1 MNISMKES
9 TDLKKKYD
17 LQNERDLS
25 ILIIDDEEMVLNAVK
40 DILQNSNPKY
50 FIKTA
55 RNVDEALGLI
65 QKTYWDTI
73 LLDLTIPNKKGDK
86 SNCENGLFLLD
97 KLNKDLKI
105 TPPIIA
111 MTGYGDDDLSD
122 TVLDKGAYYF
132 LNKPVKPKS
141 LSAIVKNATRLQQAG
156 FDGLTGLLNR
166 KTFEERLKIEFE
178 RAKRKN
184 EKITTKHADATLLS
198 SSTSFLS
205 LLFFDADNFKYIN
218 DSYNHLVG
226 DQALKK
232 IGSMFSDESL
242 YKWIDGDTSKE
253 QSYINIIRPYDIA
266 SRFGGDEFSIFLP
279 ETNHKNAFII
289 ANRIREMLKD
299 FHISEI
305 IGENEIK
312 PEITGISLS
321 IGIATYP
328 HPNNVDNHK
337 ELIKLSD
344 AAMYASKEKREGE
357 IFGYNSKGKVILLD

>member
-1 MNISMKES
+1 MKDS
-9 TDLKKKYD
+9 AGPGKKYD
-17 LQNERDLS
+17 LKNERDLS
-25 ILIIDDEEMVLNAVK
+25 ILIIDDEEIVLNTIK
-40 DILQNSNPKY
+40 DILEASNPKY

-55 RNVDEALGLI
+55 TNVEEALDLI

-73 LLDLTIPNKKGDK
+73 LLDLTLPNKKGDRA
-86 SNCENGLFLLD
+86 NCENGLFLLD

-141 LSAIVKNATRLQQAG
+141 LSAIVKNATKLQQAG

-184 EKITTKHADATLLS
+184 EKITTKHADTALLS

-205 LLFFDADNFKYIN
+205 LLFFDADNFKDIN

-242 YKWIDGDTSKE
+242 YKWIDSDAGKE

-279 ETNHKNAFII
+279 ETNHKNAYII
-289 ANRIREMLKD
+289 ANRIREMLRE
-299 FHISEI
+299 FNISEI
-305 IGENEIK
+305 IGESELK
-312 PEITGISLS
+312 SDATGISLS

-328 HPNNVDNHK
+328 HPNFVENHK
-337 ELIKLSD
+337 DLIKLSD
-344 AAMYASKEKREGE
+344 AAMYASKEKRKGE
-357 IFGYNSKGKVILLD
+357 IFGYNSKGKIILLD